1 MATFV
6 SDAVQPSPV
15 TIETLARDGGQT
27 ISTLQSGGT
36 RTLLLTQPSIVRVH
50 ATSQS
55 VVRYERQ
62 GDDLILHLQDGSTV
76 ICKNY
81 FLEAQGQTSELV
93 FDDGTSVAHATFPT
107 AGEGVVTPQFEVLPN
122 IEPLLISHS
131 HTMTYLTSALG
142 ALALGG
148 IAAAAGSGGGG
159 GGGDGDS
166 NPTPQPPAP
175 EPPTPAGVL
184 TPGVIAGDNAL
195 NAAEAA
201 SGFVISGT
209 SANLKPGSLVTIT
222 LGDKTYTAPV
232 QQNGDWQVTISPED
246 AQALAD
252 GTLPVIV
259 SATDESGKTVTAESS
274 LLVITHTLPAP
285 TIDTAFGDNLLNLAE
300 SQTAQPLTGSTGVSG
315 AGQTVL
321 VSLNGTTYTAT
332 VDNDGRWSLTL
343 PPEVL
348 SQLAQGGLAV
358 SVTATDAAGNSG
370 GNSASLLVDTL
381 PPPVTVTA
389 LTNDNLLNLVETRLP
404 IDVTGT
410 AEPGAQVV
418 VSYNNQSWSATADG
432 EGNWLVTI
440 PADTL
445 SEMANG
451 LYPLTVSATD
461 AAGNRAAVSE
471 TITMA
476 LTPPEPTLNTPFG
489 DGALNS
495 AEVQQ
500 PQLLTGT
507 SGAFGDSQQVLVN
520 IGGFNVREHTSS
532 LLGSDGRWQ
541 LVVDVAAGGNNYI
554 ATVDA
559 NGNWVLEL
567 PPDVLQQLNNG
578 EVSITVVAADGAG
591 NLGAAP
597 QAEFEVDTTP
607 PELTINPVTGDDILN
622 AAESQSDLLLS
633 GGSID
638 LESGQPVTVTFNGVV
653 YNTTVDAS
661 GNWSVTVPNAA
672 LASLP
677 QGVMEIVLATQDV
690 AGNASSLNHVITVD
704 TELSLSF
711 NPVAGDDIINAVESN
726 SPITISGAASADAAG
741 RTVTLTLNGV
751 NYTAS
756 VLSDGTWS
764 TVVPA
769 EDLAGLTDGVYTINA
784 TLSDLAG
791 NTLTVPHSFTLD
803 ADPSTLPTL
812 TLNPVSGDN
821 IINAAEA
828 GLPLLLSG
836 TTTNVEAGQIVTLN
850 VAGTTF
856 TAVVGADGGWSVEV
870 PAAIVSALGQGEQ
883 TISAQV
889 SDTSGNPGVAARSFL
904 VDTEVTLTVNPVAG
918 DDIINAAE
926 AGAGVAVSGT
936 ANPADAGL
944 TVIVALNGVNYS
956 ATVQADGTWSTTIP
970 AADLAALADGAYT
983 LNASLTDAAGNSTTV
998 PRSVT
1003 LDAAAATLPTLTIA
1017 PLSGDGYLNAAE
1029 AASPLLLSGVTTNVE
1044 AGRTVTLTLNGITYS
1059 ATVQADGSWSVE
1071 VPVADLD
1078 TIADGLQTVQGSVTD
1093 ASGNPA
1099 TASGDIT
1106 LITDAASLPV
1116 LTVNAVTADDV
1127 INASEAG
1134 AGVTLSGASVN
1145 LQPGQPVSVVL
1156 NGITYSATVGAG
1168 GSWSVNIPAADAQ
1181 ALAQG
1186 NVPFTVSSVDIAGNP
1201 AQLNDSLTVD
1211 TEVTLTVNPVAGDDI
1226 INAAE
1231 AGAGVAVS
1239 GTANPADAGLTVT
1252 LALNGVIYSA
1262 TVQADGTWSTTISAA
1277 DLAVLAD
1284 GAYTLNASLTDAAG
1298 NSTTVPRSVTLD
1310 AAAATLPVLFINAV
1324 SGDNYINGSEIS
1336 QPLTL
1341 SGTATNVEEGQTVTL
1356 DFAGNSLSAVVGADG
1371 TWSVEVPAII
1381 ISALGP
1387 GLYAVTGQVS
1397 DASGNPS
1404 SATGEFIVD
1413 TTISLTIDAV
1423 ATDDIINA
1431 AEAGAGVAV
1440 SGTASDTDV
1449 GQTVTVTLNGVN
1461 YSATVQA
1468 DGTWSTTIP
1477 AADLAALADG
1487 PYTINASLTDMAG
1500 NSTTVPRSVTLDA
1513 AAATLPTLT
1522 IAPLSGDG
1530 YLNAA
1535 EAASPL
1541 LLSGVTTNVEAGRTV
1556 TLTLN
1561 GITYSATVQAD
1572 GSWSVEVPVAD
1583 LDAVADGL
1591 QTVQGSV
1598 TDAAGNPAT
1607 ASSDVTLITDAASLP
1622 VLTVNAVTADDV
1634 INASEAG
1641 AGVTLSGAS
1650 VNLQPGQPVSVVLN
1664 GITYSATVGAGGS
1677 WSVNIPA
1684 ADAQALAQGSVPFTV
1699 SSTDIAGNPAQ
1710 LNDSLTVDT
1719 QVTLTVNPV
1728 AGDDIIN
1735 AAEAGA
1741 GVAVSG
1747 TANPADAGLTVTL
1760 ALNGVIYSATVQADG
1775 TWSTTVPAA
1784 DLAVLAD
1791 GAYTLNASLTDAA
1804 GNSTTV
1810 PRSVTLDAAAA
1821 TLPTLTIAPLSGDG
1835 YLNAAEAASP
1845 LLLSG
1850 VTTNVEAGRTVTLTL
1865 NGITYSAA
1873 VQADGSW
1880 SVEVPVADLDA
1891 VADGLQTVQGS
1902 VTDAAGNPATA
1913 SGDITLITD
1922 AASLPV
1928 LTVNAVTADD
1938 VINAS
1943 EAGAGVTLSGASVNL
1958 QPGQPVS
1965 VVLNGITYSATVG
1978 AGGSWSVNIP
1988 AADAQALAQGNV
2000 PFTVSSTDIA
2010 GNPAQLN
2017 DSLTVDTEVTLT
2029 VNPVAGDDII
2039 NAAEA
2044 GAGVA
2049 VSGTANPADAGL
2061 TVTIVLNGVIYSA
2074 TVQANGTW
2082 ATTIPAANL
2091 AALSDGAYTLN
2102 AILTDAAG
2110 NSTTV
2115 PHTVTLDAAAAL
2127 PTLTINAV
2135 STDNYING
2143 NEISQPLILSG
2154 NTTNVET
2161 GRIVTLSF
2169 SGNPLTA
2176 VVGANGAWSVEVPAS
2191 IVSALTPGVHLV
2203 MGLVSDAS
2211 GNQSN
2216 ATGGFIV
2223 DLTADLTINPVAT
2236 DDIINAAE
2244 AGAGVIVSGTAG
2256 ILDAG
2261 RVVNISLNG
2270 KTYTATVQSNGSWSA
2285 TLAAAD
2291 LTALADGPY
2300 TLNASLTDAAGNS
2313 ISVPRTITLD
2323 ATVALAINTV
2333 ATNDIVNATERDA
2346 GITISGTASP
2356 ADAGLTVTVD
2366 VGGVDYPAVVQPDGS
2381 WSVGVAGQ
2389 DLRLLADGLWQFTA
2403 ALTDAVGNSITVS
2416 RDVEIDTH
2424 ASLNIDAIAADNII
2438 NATEAQAGITIS
2450 GTGETKDVGSPIT
2463 LLLNGVTYTT
2473 TLQADGTWR
2482 IELPSS
2488 VLLALPDGA
2497 YQVTV
2502 DLTDNQGNT
2511 GEVQPNL
2518 IVDKTVTLTVDPVAS
2533 DDIIN
2538 AAEAGSDVAIT
2549 GTADSAD
2556 VGRTVTVSLGSFVYT
2571 ATVQSDGSWSA
2582 TLPSTDLATL
2592 ADGSYTLNA
2601 SLTDVV
2607 GNSISVPHSFT
2618 LDAAAATLPTLL
2630 INAASDDNYI
2640 NAIEANQP
2648 LAVTGIAFNVEE
2660 GQTVTLSLNSNTY
2673 TATVGAAGVWSTVIP
2688 ADVIAALDD
2697 GVYTLVGSVSDASG
2711 NAVDAGGGFTVDTQI
2726 TLAIDPI
2733 ASDDLI
2739 NQAESLADVTVS
2751 GSASPVDEGG
2761 EVVVT
2766 LNGQSWTAT
2775 IQGDGSWS
2783 TIIPA
2788 ASLNALADGTYPLQ
2802 ASLTDEAGN
2811 SISPARNVTIDRTAA
2826 APAIESVSALA
2837 QEDWQAEALPT
2848 SESDQAITPQN
2859 PGYSIGGM
2867 SVIQADGASTAAGA
2881 DDAVFMPDEPQT
2893 AAQRYGFSLLG
2904 LESATEES
2912 GAIAPGGDSAQ
2923 EESQSPTFSA
2933 SQGESVTLL
2942 NAPEGMWDFSSQR
2955 TVDVQLTDVWHNGA
2969 LSNGDPLGDALLEQ
2983 NMHVRVQ

>member
-81 FLEAQGQTSELV
+81 FLEAQGQASELV
-93 FDDGTSVAHATFPT
+93 FDDGASVAHARFPA
-107 AGEGVVTPQFEVLPN
+107 AGEGVVTPQFETLPN

-131 HTMTYLTSALG
+131 HSMTYLASALG

-148 IAAAAGSGGGG
+148 IAVAAGSGGGG
-159 GGGDGDS
+159 GGGSGDS

-175 EPPTPAGVL
+175 QPPTPAGVL

-232 QQNGDWQVTISPED
+232 QQNGDWQVTVSPED

-252 GTLPVIV
+252 GTLRVV
-259 SATDESGKTVTAESS
+259 ATATDESGKTVTGEST

-285 TIDTAFGDNLLNLAE
+285 TINTAFGDNLLNLAE

-315 AGQTVL
+315 AGQTVI
-321 VSLNGTTYTAT
+321 VTLNGTTYTAT

-343 PPEVL
+343 PPAVL
-348 SQLAQGGLAV
+348 SQLAQGELAV
-358 SVTATDAAGNSG
+358 SVTATDAAGNSV
-370 GNSASLLVDTL
+370 GNSASLQVDTL

-389 LTNDNLLNLVETRLP
+389 VTDDNLLNLIETRLP
-404 IDVTGT
+404 IDVAGT
-410 AEPGAQVV
+410 AEPGAQIV
-418 VSYNNQSWSATADG
+418 VSYNNLSWSATADG
-432 EGNWLVTI
+432 EGNWLITI

-461 AAGNRAAVSE
+461 AAGNSAAVSE

-476 LTPPEPTLNTPFG
+476 LTPPAPTLNTPFG
-489 DGALNS
+489 DGALNLS
-495 AEVQQ
+495 DVQQ

-507 SGAFGDSQQVLVN
+507 SGAFGDNQQVLVN

-597 QAEFEVDTTP
+597 QAEVEVDTTP

-633 GGSID
+633 GGSVD

-672 LASLP
+672 LAGLP
-677 QGVMEIVLATQDV
+677 QGVMEIVLATQDA

-711 NPVAGDDIINAVESN
+711 NPVAGDDIINAVESD
-726 SPITISGAASADAAG
+726 SPVIISGAASADAAG

-764 TVVPA
+764 TIVPA
-769 EDLAGLTDGVYTINA
+769 EDLAGLTDGVYTISA

-791 NTLTVPHSFTLD
+791 NTLTVPHTFTLD
-803 ADPSTLPTL
+803 ADPATLPTL

-821 IINAAEA
+821 MINAAEA

-836 TTTNVEAGQIVTLN
+836 TTTNVEAGQTVTLN

-870 PAAIVSALGQGEQ
+870 PAAIVGALGQGEQ

-904 VDTEVTLTVNPVAG
+904 VDTEVTLTVSPVAG

-944 TVIVALNGVNYS
+944 TVIVALNGVIYS
-956 ATVQADGTWSTTIP
+956 ATVQADGTWSTTLP
-970 AADLAALADGAYT
+970 AANLAALADGAYT

-1029 AASPLLLSGVTTNVE
+1029 AASPLLLSG
-1044 AGRTVTLTLNGITYS
+1044 I
-1059 ATVQADGSWSVE
+1059 
-1071 VPVADLD
+1071 
-1078 TIADGLQTVQGSVTD
+1078 
-1093 ASGNPA
+1093 
-1099 TASGDIT
+1099 
-1106 LITDAASLPV
+1106 
-1116 LTVNAVTADDV
+1116 
-1127 INASEAG
+1127 
-1134 AGVTLSGASVN
+1134 
-1145 LQPGQPVSVVL
+1145 
-1156 NGITYSATVGAG
+1156 
-1168 GSWSVNIPAADAQ
+1168 
-1181 ALAQG
+1181 
-1186 NVPFTVSSVDIAGNP
+1186 
-1201 AQLNDSLTVD
+1201 
-1211 TEVTLTVNPVAGDDI
+1211 
-1226 INAAE
+1226 
-1231 AGAGVAVS
+1231 
-1239 GTANPADAGLTVT
+1239 
-1252 LALNGVIYSA
+1252 
-1262 TVQADGTWSTTISAA
+1262 
-1277 DLAVLAD
+1277 
-1284 GAYTLNASLTDAAG
+1284 
-1298 NSTTVPRSVTLD
+1298 
-1310 AAAATLPVLFINAV
+1310 
-1324 SGDNYINGSEIS
+1324 
-1336 QPLTL
+1336 
-1341 SGTATNVEEGQTVTL
+1341 
-1356 DFAGNSLSAVVGADG
+1356 
-1371 TWSVEVPAII
+1371 
-1381 ISALGP
+1381 
-1387 GLYAVTGQVS
+1387 
-1397 DASGNPS
+1397 
-1404 SATGEFIVD
+1404 
-1413 TTISLTIDAV
+1413 
-1423 ATDDIINA
+1423 
-1431 AEAGAGVAV
+1431 
-1440 SGTASDTDV
+1440 
-1449 GQTVTVTLNGVN
+1449 
-1461 YSATVQA
+1461 
-1468 DGTWSTTIP
+1468 
-1477 AADLAALADG
+1477 
-1487 PYTINASLTDMAG
+1487 
-1500 NSTTVPRSVTLDA
+1500 
-1513 AAATLPTLT
+1513 
-1522 IAPLSGDG
+1522 
-1530 YLNAA
+1530 
-1535 EAASPL
+1535 
-1541 LLSGVTTNVEAGRTV
+1541 TTNVEAGRTV

-1607 ASSDVTLITDAASLP
+1607 ASGDITLITDAASLP
-1622 VLTVNAVTADDV
+1622 VLTVNPVTADDV

-1664 GITYSATVGAGGS
+1664 GITYSATVQADGT
-1677 WSVNIPA
+1677 WSTTVPA

-1699 SSTDIAGNPAQ
+1699 SSA
-1710 LNDSLTVDT
+1710 
-1719 QVTLTVNPV
+1719 
-1728 AGDDIIN
+1728 
-1735 AAEAGA
+1735 
-1741 GVAVSG
+1741 
-1747 TANPADAGLTVTL
+1747 
-1760 ALNGVIYSATVQADG
+1760 
-1775 TWSTTVPAA
+1775 
-1784 DLAVLAD
+1784 
-1791 GAYTLNASLTDAA
+1791 
-1804 GNSTTV
+1804 
-1810 PRSVTLDAAAA
+1810 
-1821 TLPTLTIAPLSGDG
+1821 
-1835 YLNAAEAASP
+1835 
-1845 LLLSG
+1845 
-1850 VTTNVEAGRTVTLTL
+1850 
-1865 NGITYSAA
+1865 
-1873 VQADGSW
+1873 
-1880 SVEVPVADLDA
+1880 
-1891 VADGLQTVQGS
+1891 
-1902 VTDAAGNPATA
+1902 
-1913 SGDITLITD
+1913 
-1922 AASLPV
+1922 
-1928 LTVNAVTADD
+1928 
-1938 VINAS
+1938 
-1943 EAGAGVTLSGASVNL
+1943 
-1958 QPGQPVS
+1958 
-1965 VVLNGITYSATVG
+1965 
-1978 AGGSWSVNIP
+1978 
-1988 AADAQALAQGNV
+1988 
-2000 PFTVSSTDIA
+2000 DIA

-2074 TVQANGTW
+2074 AVQADGTW
-2082 ATTIPAANL
+2082 STTLPAANL
-2091 AALSDGAYTLN
+2091 AALADGAYTLN

-2115 PHTVTLDAAAAL
+2115 PHTVTLDAAAAAL
-2127 PTLTINAV
+2127 PRLTINSV

-2143 NEISQPLILSG
+2143 SEISQPLTLSG

-2161 GRIVTLSF
+2161 GRTVTLTF

-2191 IVSALTPGVHLV
+2191 IVSSLTPGVHLV

-2223 DLTADLTINPVAT
+2223 DLLADLTINPVAT

-2244 AGAGVIVSGTAG
+2244 AGAGVTVSGTAG
-2256 ILDAG
+2256 LLDAR
-2261 RVVNISLNG
+2261 RVVSVTLNG
-2270 KTYTATVQSNGSWSA
+2270 KTYSATVQSDGSWST

-2300 TLNASLTDAAGNS
+2300 TLNATLTDAAGNS
-2313 ISVPRTITLD
+2313 ISVPRAITLD

-2346 GITISGTASP
+2346 GITVSGTASP

-2403 ALTDAVGNSITVS
+2403 ALTDAAGNSRTVS
-2416 RDVEIDTH
+2416 RDVELDTY
-2424 ASLNIDAIAADNII
+2424 AGLSINPLAGDNVI
-2438 NATEAQAGITIS
+2438 NAAEAQAGVAVS
-2450 GTGETKDVGSPIT
+2450 GTGETEDVGSPVT
-2463 LLLNGVTYTT
+2463 LELNGVTYST

-2482 IELPSS
+2482 IDLPSAD
-2488 VLLALPDGA
+2488 LLALPDGT
-2497 YQVTV
+2497 YQGSVALV
-2502 DLTDNQGNT
+2502 DNQGNT
-2511 GEVQPNL
+2511 GTAPLNIQ
-2518 IVDKTVTLTVDPVAS
+2518 VDKTVTLTVDPVA
-2533 DDIIN
+2533 
-2538 AAEAGSDVAIT
+2538 T
-2549 GTADSAD
+2549 
-2556 VGRTVTVSLGSFVYT
+2556 
-2571 ATVQSDGSWSA
+2571 
-2582 TLPSTDLATL
+2582 
-2592 ADGSYTLNA
+2592 
-2601 SLTDVV
+2601 
-2607 GNSISVPHSFT
+2607 
-2618 LDAAAATLPTLL
+2618 
-2630 INAASDDNYI
+2630 
-2640 NAIEANQP
+2640 
-2648 LAVTGIAFNVEE
+2648 
-2660 GQTVTLSLNSNTY
+2660 
-2673 TATVGAAGVWSTVIP
+2673 
-2688 ADVIAALDD
+2688 
-2697 GVYTLVGSVSDASG
+2697 
-2711 NAVDAGGGFTVDTQI
+2711 
-2726 TLAIDPI
+2726 
-2733 ASDDLI
+2733 DDLI

-2761 EVVVT
+2761 EVAVT
-2766 LNGQSWTAT
+2766 LNGQSWSAT
-2775 IQGDGSWS
+2775 IQSDGSWS
-2783 TIIPA
+2783 TSIPA
-2788 ASLNALADGTYPLQ
+2788 ASLSVLADGSYTLQ
-2802 ASLTDEAGN
+2802 ASLTDDAGN
-2811 SISPARNVTIDRTAA
+2811 TISPTRNVTIDRTAA
-2826 APAIESVSALA
+2826 TSAIESVSALA
-2837 QEDWQAEALPT
+2837 QDAWQAEALPA
-2848 SESDQAITPQN
+2848 SESALALTPQS

-2867 SVIQADGASTAAGA
+2867 RVIQADGAPVAAGA
-2881 DDAVFMPDEPQT
+2881 DDAVFMQSEPQT
-2893 AAQRYGFSLLG
+2893 AAQGYSFSLLG
-2904 LESATEES
+2904 LESAVPASGGESTKEE
-2912 GAIAPGGDSAQ
+2912 G
-2923 EESQSPTFSA
+2923 QSPTFSA

-2955 TVDVQLTDVWHNGA
+2955 AVDVQLTDVWHNGA

>member
-93 FDDGTSVAHATFPT
+93 FDDGASVAHATFPT
-107 AGEGVVTPQFEVLPN
+107 AGEGVVTPQFEMLPN

-633 GGSID
+633 GGSIE

-711 NPVAGDDIINAVESN
+711 NPVAGDDIINAVESD

-764 TVVPA
+764 TIVPA

-944 TVIVALNGVNYS
+944 TVIVALNGVIYS
-956 ATVQADGTWSTTIP
+956 ATVQADGTWSTTVP

-1029 AASPLLLSGVTTNVE
+1029 AASPLLLSGVTTNAE

-1078 TIADGLQTVQGSVTD
+1078 AVVDGLQTVQGSVTD

-1099 TASGDIT
+1099 TASSNVT

-1186 NVPFTVSSVDIAGNP
+1186 NMPFTVSSVDIAGNP
-1201 AQLNDSLTVD
+1201 AQLNDNLTVD

-1239 GTANPADAGLTVT
+1239 GTANPADAGLTVIV
-1252 LALNGVIYSA
+1252 ALNGVIYSA
-1262 TVQADGTWSTTISAA
+1262 TVQADGTWSTTVPAA
-1277 DLAVLAD
+1277 DLAALAD

-1371 TWSVEVPAII
+1371 TWSVEVPATI

-1487 PYTINASLTDMAG
+1487 PYTINASLTDVAG

-1684 ADAQALAQGSVPFTV
+1684 ADAQALAQG
-1699 SSTDIAGNPAQ
+1699 
-1710 LNDSLTVDT
+1710 
-1719 QVTLTVNPV
+1719 
-1728 AGDDIIN
+1728 
-1735 AAEAGA
+1735 
-1741 GVAVSG
+1741 
-1747 TANPADAGLTVTL
+1747 
-1760 ALNGVIYSATVQADG
+1760 
-1775 TWSTTVPAA
+1775 
-1784 DLAVLAD
+1784 
-1791 GAYTLNASLTDAA
+1791 
-1804 GNSTTV
+1804 
-1810 PRSVTLDAAAA
+1810 
-1821 TLPTLTIAPLSGDG
+1821 
-1835 YLNAAEAASP
+1835 
-1845 LLLSG
+1845 
-1850 VTTNVEAGRTVTLTL
+1850 
-1865 NGITYSAA
+1865 
-1873 VQADGSW
+1873 
-1880 SVEVPVADLDA
+1880 
-1891 VADGLQTVQGS
+1891 
-1902 VTDAAGNPATA
+1902 
-1913 SGDITLITD
+1913 
-1922 AASLPV
+1922 
-1928 LTVNAVTADD
+1928 
-1938 VINAS
+1938 
-1943 EAGAGVTLSGASVNL
+1943 
-1958 QPGQPVS
+1958 
-1965 VVLNGITYSATVG
+1965 
-1978 AGGSWSVNIP
+1978 
-1988 AADAQALAQGNV
+1988 NV
-2000 PFTVSSTDIA
+2000 PFTVSSVDIA

-2143 NEISQPLILSG
+2143 NEISQSLILSG

-2366 VGGVDYPAVVQPDGS
+2366 VGGVDYQAVVQPDGS

-2837 QEDWQAEALPT
+2837 QEAWLAEALLT
-2848 SESDQAITPQN
+2848 SKSDQALTPQN

-2893 AAQRYGFSLLG
+2893 AAQRYSFSLLG

>member
-1 MATFV
+1 
-6 SDAVQPSPV
+6 
-15 TIETLARDGGQT
+15 
-27 ISTLQSGGT
+27 
-36 RTLLLTQPSIVRVH
+36 
-50 ATSQS
+50 
-55 VVRYERQ
+55 
-62 GDDLILHLQDGSTV
+62 
-76 ICKNY
+76 
-81 FLEAQGQTSELV
+81 
-93 FDDGTSVAHATFPT
+93 
-107 AGEGVVTPQFEVLPN
+107 
-122 IEPLLISHS
+122 
-131 HTMTYLTSALG
+131 
-142 ALALGG
+142 
-148 IAAAAGSGGGG
+148 
-159 GGGDGDS
+159 
-166 NPTPQPPAP
+166 
-175 EPPTPAGVL
+175 
-184 TPGVIAGDNAL
+184 
-195 NAAEAA
+195 
-201 SGFVISGT
+201 
-209 SANLKPGSLVTIT
+209 
-222 LGDKTYTAPV
+222 
-232 QQNGDWQVTISPED
+232 
-246 AQALAD
+246 
-252 GTLPVIV
+252 
-259 SATDESGKTVTAESS
+259 
-274 LLVITHTLPAP
+274 
-285 TIDTAFGDNLLNLAE
+285 
-300 SQTAQPLTGSTGVSG
+300 
-315 AGQTVL
+315 
-321 VSLNGTTYTAT
+321 
-332 VDNDGRWSLTL
+332 
-343 PPEVL
+343 
-348 SQLAQGGLAV
+348 
-358 SVTATDAAGNSG
+358 
-370 GNSASLLVDTL
+370 
-381 PPPVTVTA
+381 
-389 LTNDNLLNLVETRLP
+389 
-404 IDVTGT
+404 
-410 AEPGAQVV
+410 
-418 VSYNNQSWSATADG
+418 
-432 EGNWLVTI
+432 
-440 PADTL
+440 
-445 SEMANG
+445 
-451 LYPLTVSATD
+451 
-461 AAGNRAAVSE
+461 
-471 TITMA
+471 
-476 LTPPEPTLNTPFG
+476 
-489 DGALNS
+489 
-495 AEVQQ
+495 
-500 PQLLTGT
+500 
-507 SGAFGDSQQVLVN
+507 
-520 IGGFNVREHTSS
+520 
-532 LLGSDGRWQ
+532 
-541 LVVDVAAGGNNYI
+541 
-554 ATVDA
+554 
-559 NGNWVLEL
+559 
-567 PPDVLQQLNNG
+567 
-578 EVSITVVAADGAG
+578 
-591 NLGAAP
+591 
-597 QAEFEVDTTP
+597 
-607 PELTINPVTGDDILN
+607 
-622 AAESQSDLLLS
+622 
-633 GGSID
+633 
-638 LESGQPVTVTFNGVV
+638 
-653 YNTTVDAS
+653 
-661 GNWSVTVPNAA
+661 
-672 LASLP
+672 
-677 QGVMEIVLATQDV
+677 
-690 AGNASSLNHVITVD
+690 
-704 TELSLSF
+704 
-711 NPVAGDDIINAVESN
+711 
-726 SPITISGAASADAAG
+726 
-741 RTVTLTLNGV
+741 
-751 NYTAS
+751 
-756 VLSDGTWS
+756 
-764 TVVPA
+764 
-769 EDLAGLTDGVYTINA
+769 
-784 TLSDLAG
+784 
-791 NTLTVPHSFTLD
+791 
-803 ADPSTLPTL
+803 
-812 TLNPVSGDN
+812 
-821 IINAAEA
+821 
-828 GLPLLLSG
+828 
-836 TTTNVEAGQIVTLN
+836 
-850 VAGTTF
+850 
-856 TAVVGADGGWSVEV
+856 
-870 PAAIVSALGQGEQ
+870 
-883 TISAQV
+883 
-889 SDTSGNPGVAARSFL
+889 
-904 VDTEVTLTVNPVAG
+904 
-918 DDIINAAE
+918 
-926 AGAGVAVSGT
+926 
-936 ANPADAGL
+936 
-944 TVIVALNGVNYS
+944 
-956 ATVQADGTWSTTIP
+956 
-970 AADLAALADGAYT
+970 
-983 LNASLTDAAGNSTTV
+983 
-998 PRSVT
+998 
-1003 LDAAAATLPTLTIA
+1003 
-1017 PLSGDGYLNAAE
+1017 
-1029 AASPLLLSGVTTNVE
+1029 SGVTTNVE

-1078 TIADGLQTVQGSVTD
+1078 AVADGLQTVQGSVTD

-1099 TASGDIT
+1099 TVSGDIT

-1156 NGITYSATVGAG
+1156 NGITYSATVQADGT
-1168 GSWSVNIPAADAQ
+1168 WSTTVPAADAQ

-1262 TVQADGTWSTTISAA
+1262 TVQADGTWSTT
-1277 DLAVLAD
+1277 V
-1284 GAYTLNASLTDAAG
+1284 
-1298 NSTTVPRSVTLD
+1298 
-1310 AAAATLPVLFINAV
+1310 
-1324 SGDNYINGSEIS
+1324 
-1336 QPLTL
+1336 
-1341 SGTATNVEEGQTVTL
+1341 
-1356 DFAGNSLSAVVGADG
+1356 
-1371 TWSVEVPAII
+1371 
-1381 ISALGP
+1381 
-1387 GLYAVTGQVS
+1387 
-1397 DASGNPS
+1397 
-1404 SATGEFIVD
+1404 
-1413 TTISLTIDAV
+1413 
-1423 ATDDIINA
+1423 
-1431 AEAGAGVAV
+1431 
-1440 SGTASDTDV
+1440 
-1449 GQTVTVTLNGVN
+1449 
-1461 YSATVQA
+1461 
-1468 DGTWSTTIP
+1468 P
-1477 AADLAALADG
+1477 AADLAA
-1487 PYTINASLTDMAG
+1487 
-1500 NSTTVPRSVTLDA
+1500 
-1513 AAATLPTLT
+1513 
-1522 IAPLSGDG
+1522 
-1530 YLNAA
+1530 
-1535 EAASPL
+1535 
-1541 LLSGVTTNVEAGRTV
+1541 
-1556 TLTLN
+1556 
-1561 GITYSATVQAD
+1561 
-1572 GSWSVEVPVAD
+1572 
-1583 LDAVADGL
+1583 
-1591 QTVQGSV
+1591 
-1598 TDAAGNPAT
+1598 
-1607 ASSDVTLITDAASLP
+1607 
-1622 VLTVNAVTADDV
+1622 
-1634 INASEAG
+1634 
-1641 AGVTLSGAS
+1641 
-1650 VNLQPGQPVSVVLN
+1650 
-1664 GITYSATVGAGGS
+1664 
-1677 WSVNIPA
+1677 
-1684 ADAQALAQGSVPFTV
+1684 
-1699 SSTDIAGNPAQ
+1699 
-1710 LNDSLTVDT
+1710 
-1719 QVTLTVNPV
+1719 
-1728 AGDDIIN
+1728 
-1735 AAEAGA
+1735 
-1741 GVAVSG
+1741 
-1747 TANPADAGLTVTL
+1747 
-1760 ALNGVIYSATVQADG
+1760 
-1775 TWSTTVPAA
+1775 
-1784 DLAVLAD
+1784 LAD

-1865 NGITYSAA
+1865 NGITYSAT

-1988 AADAQALAQGNV
+1988 AADAQALAQGSV

-2323 ATVALAINTV
+2323 ATVSLAINTV

-2381 WSVGVAGQ
+2381 WSVDVAEQ

-2403 ALTDAVGNSITVS
+2403 ALTDAAGNSITVS

-2848 SESDQAITPQN
+2848 SESDQALTPQN

>member
-107 AGEGVVTPQFEVLPN
+107 AGEGVVTPQFEMLPN

-633 GGSID
+633 GGSIE

-711 NPVAGDDIINAVESN
+711 NPVAGDDIINAVESD

-944 TVIVALNGVNYS
+944 TVIVALNGVIYS
-956 ATVQADGTWSTTIP
+956 ATVQADGTWSTTVP

-1059 ATVQADGSWSVE
+1059 AT
-1071 VPVADLD
+1071 
-1078 TIADGLQTVQGSVTD
+1078 
-1093 ASGNPA
+1093 
-1099 TASGDIT
+1099 
-1106 LITDAASLPV
+1106 
-1116 LTVNAVTADDV
+1116 
-1127 INASEAG
+1127 
-1134 AGVTLSGASVN
+1134 
-1145 LQPGQPVSVVL
+1145 
-1156 NGITYSATVGAG
+1156 
-1168 GSWSVNIPAADAQ
+1168 
-1181 ALAQG
+1181 
-1186 NVPFTVSSVDIAGNP
+1186 
-1201 AQLNDSLTVD
+1201 
-1211 TEVTLTVNPVAGDDI
+1211 
-1226 INAAE
+1226 
-1231 AGAGVAVS
+1231 
-1239 GTANPADAGLTVT
+1239 
-1252 LALNGVIYSA
+1252 
-1262 TVQADGTWSTTISAA
+1262 
-1277 DLAVLAD
+1277 
-1284 GAYTLNASLTDAAG
+1284 
-1298 NSTTVPRSVTLD
+1298 
-1310 AAAATLPVLFINAV
+1310 
-1324 SGDNYINGSEIS
+1324 
-1336 QPLTL
+1336 
-1341 SGTATNVEEGQTVTL
+1341 
-1356 DFAGNSLSAVVGADG
+1356 
-1371 TWSVEVPAII
+1371 
-1381 ISALGP
+1381 
-1387 GLYAVTGQVS
+1387 
-1397 DASGNPS
+1397 
-1404 SATGEFIVD
+1404 
-1413 TTISLTIDAV
+1413 
-1423 ATDDIINA
+1423 
-1431 AEAGAGVAV
+1431 
-1440 SGTASDTDV
+1440 
-1449 GQTVTVTLNGVN
+1449 
-1461 YSATVQA
+1461 
-1468 DGTWSTTIP
+1468 
-1477 AADLAALADG
+1477 
-1487 PYTINASLTDMAG
+1487 
-1500 NSTTVPRSVTLDA
+1500 
-1513 AAATLPTLT
+1513 
-1522 IAPLSGDG
+1522 
-1530 YLNAA
+1530 
-1535 EAASPL
+1535 
-1541 LLSGVTTNVEAGRTV
+1541 
-1556 TLTLN
+1556 
-1561 GITYSATVQAD
+1561 
-1572 GSWSVEVPVAD
+1572 
-1583 LDAVADGL
+1583 
-1591 QTVQGSV
+1591 
-1598 TDAAGNPAT
+1598 
-1607 ASSDVTLITDAASLP
+1607 
-1622 VLTVNAVTADDV
+1622 
-1634 INASEAG
+1634 
-1641 AGVTLSGAS
+1641 
-1650 VNLQPGQPVSVVLN
+1650 
-1664 GITYSATVGAGGS
+1664 
-1677 WSVNIPA
+1677 
-1684 ADAQALAQGSVPFTV
+1684 
-1699 SSTDIAGNPAQ
+1699 
-1710 LNDSLTVDT
+1710 
-1719 QVTLTVNPV
+1719 
-1728 AGDDIIN
+1728 
-1735 AAEAGA
+1735 
-1741 GVAVSG
+1741 
-1747 TANPADAGLTVTL
+1747 
-1760 ALNGVIYSATVQADG
+1760 
-1775 TWSTTVPAA
+1775 
-1784 DLAVLAD
+1784 
-1791 GAYTLNASLTDAA
+1791 
-1804 GNSTTV
+1804 
-1810 PRSVTLDAAAA
+1810 
-1821 TLPTLTIAPLSGDG
+1821 
-1835 YLNAAEAASP
+1835 
-1845 LLLSG
+1845 
-1850 VTTNVEAGRTVTLTL
+1850 
-1865 NGITYSAA
+1865 

-1988 AADAQALAQGNV
+1988 AADAQALAQGSV
-2000 PFTVSSTDIA
+2000 PFTVSSVDIAGNPAQLNDSLTVDTEVTLTVNPVAGDDIINAAEAGAGVAVSGTANPADAGLTVTLALNGVIYSATVQADGTWSTTIPAADLAALADGAYTLNASLTDAAGNSTTVPRSVTLDAAAATLPVLFINAVSGDNYINGSEISQPLTLSGTATNVEEGQTVTLDFAGNSLSAVVGADGTWSVEVPATIISALGPGLYAVTGQVSDASGNPSSATGEFIVDTTISLTIDAVATDDIINAAEAGAGVAVSGTASDTDVGQTVTVTLNGVNYSATVQADGTWSTTIPAADLAALADGPYTINASLTDVAGNSTTVPRSVTLDAAAATLPTLTIAPLSGDGYLNAAEAASPLLLSGITTNVEAGRTVTLTLNGITYSATVQADGSWSVEVPVADLDAVADGLQTVQGSVTDAAGNPATASGDITLITDAASLPVLTVNAVTADDVINASEAGAGVTLSGASVNLQPGQPVSVVLNGITYSATVGAGGSWSVNIPAADAQVLAQGSVPFTVSSVDIA

-2143 NEISQPLILSG
+2143 NEISQSLILSG

-2403 ALTDAVGNSITVS
+2403 ALTDAAGNNITVS

-2837 QEDWQAEALPT
+2837 QEAWLAEALLT
-2848 SESDQAITPQN
+2848 SKSDQALTPQN

-2912 GAIAPGGDSAQ
+2912 GVITPGGDSAQ